1 MNTTLLFIF
10 VLLTSC
16 ITIFLLVRSFRTKKE
31 GFADVPEDNPLITVM
46 GTIRRLSGKLMDI
59 SMWKERITMASMT
72 PVELARYHI
81 KSSATSEDA

>member
-16 ITIFLLVRSFRTKKE
+16 ITIFLLYRAFAVKKE
-31 GFADVPEDNPLITVM
+31 GFADVPEENPLITVM
-46 GTIRRLSGKLMDI
+46 GTIRRLSSKLMDI
-59 SMWKERITMASMT
+59 SMWKERITMANMT

-81 KSSATSEDA
+81 KSTATSEDA